1 MTLHLAFSLLVLV
14 MLTRTIN
21 ASNDCEV
28 SEWNEWSVCSTACGL
43 SGEQQRTRTKT
54 KQEKDNRVC
63 SYPLEETRPCNRF
76 CYNGGSPT
84 STGCTCQK
92 GGSGQCCE
100 YIKSADIQCDDC
112 AKTAAGETKCKKVH
126 CPDKQDACIHA
137 TFKSTMKGVTTDA
150 WMKRCGTATMCK
162 YSSSET
168 CAMLKKQLNGSVN
181 AMGSV
186 ATISSCDI
194 KCGSTTEAVRDS
206 AFQSAASIVAIIT
219 MNILFVVFYLI

>member
-1 MTLHLAFSLLVLV
+1 
-14 MLTRTIN
+14 
-21 ASNDCEV
+21 
-28 SEWNEWSVCSTACGL
+28 
-43 SGEQQRTRTKT
+43 
-54 KQEKDNRVC
+54 
-63 SYPLEETRPCNRF
+63 
-76 CYNGGSPT
+76 
-84 STGCTCQK
+84 
-92 GGSGQCCE
+92 
-100 YIKSADIQCDDC
+100 
-112 AKTAAGETKCKKVH
+112 
-126 CPDKQDACIHA
+126 
-137 TFKSTMKGVTTDA
+137 MKGVTTDA